1 MRTHAAAE
9 YAIDSVP
16 WIERAR
22 SMAAY
27 HAEALDF
34 IRRAQPQHP
43 VEDDDVYPLMR
54 LWVQAD
60 KLDELILTLLQTL
73 NAELLHGRGEL
84 DTTRSVNGYSED
96 GERRISYECGWKLEW
111 RYTRTRT
118 RSVSVTVGF
127 YLTQFDADAVFYA
140 HAAGIRSAF
149 TQRIGY
155 PVTESALQDALCEAY
170 VRETTAP

>member
-9 YAIDSVP
+9 YAIDSIP

-43 VEDDDVYPLMR
+43 VEDADVYPLMR

-73 NAELLHGRGEL
+73 NAELLDSVGEL
-84 DTTRSVNGYSED
+84 DTTRSVDGHSDYGY
-96 GERRISYECGWKLEW
+96 GGNRRISYECGWALEW
-111 RYTRTRT
+111 TDERA
-118 RSVSVTVGF
+118 VAVTVGF
-127 YLTQFDADAVFYA
+127 DADALFYA
-140 HAAGIRSAF
+140 HAAGVRSAF
-149 TQRIGY
+149 TYRIRY
-155 PVTESALQDALCEAY
+155 PITESALQDALCEAY
-170 VRETTAP
+170 VRETTAR

>member
-1 MRTHAAAE
+1 MPINAAAE
-9 YAIDSVP
+9 YAIDSIP

-22 SMAAY
+22 SIAAY

-34 IRRAQPQHP
+34 IRRAQSQHP

-73 NAELLHGRGEL
+73 NDKLLNSVGEL

-96 GERRISYECGWKLEW
+96 GERRISYECGWTLEW
-111 RYTRTRT
+111 AWGRRGHS
-118 RSVSVTVGF
+118 RSVNVTIGF
-127 YLTQFDADAVFYA
+127 DEDAVFYA
-140 HAAGIRSAF
+140 HAAGIRSSF

>member
-1 MRTHAAAE
+1 MRIHTDGIE
-9 YAIDSVP
+9 YAVDSMP

-34 IRRAQPQHP
+34 IRRAQPQYP

-73 NAELLHGRGEL
+73 NAELLRGHGEL
-84 DTTRSVNGYSED
+84 DTTRSVNGYSEN
-96 GERRISYECGWKLEW
+96 GERYISYECGWALEW
-111 RYTRTRT
+111 TDARA
-118 RSVSVTVGF
+118 VTVTIGF
-127 YLTQFDADAVFYA
+127 DEDGVFYA
-140 HAAGIRSAF
+140 YAAGVQSSF

-155 PVTESALQDALCEAY
+155 PITESALQDALCEAY
-170 VRETTAP
+170 VRERTAR

>member
-1 MRTHAAAE
+1 MRTHAASSAE
-9 YAIDSVP
+9 YAIDSMP

-22 SMAAY
+22 SMAGY
-27 HAEALDF
+27 YDEAMDF

-43 VEDDDVYPLMR
+43 VENDDAYPLMR

-60 KLDELILTLLQTL
+60 QLDELILTLLQTL
-73 NAELLHGRGEL
+73 NAELLGGVGEL

-96 GERRISYECGWKLEW
+96 GERRISYECGWALTW
-111 RYTRTRT
+111 GRRR
-118 RSVSVTVGF
+118 RGVNVTIS
-127 YLTQFDADAVFYA
+127 FDADGIFYA
-140 HAAGIRSAF
+140 YAAGVRSAF

-170 VRETTAP
+170 VRETTARLFG

>member
-1 MRTHAAAE
+1 MPIDAAAE
-9 YAIDSVP
+9 YAIDSMP

-60 KLDELILTLLQTL
+60 QLDELILTLLQTL
-73 NAELLHGRGEL
+73 NSELLRRRGEL

-96 GERRISYECGWKLEW
+96 GERRISYECGWALEW
-111 RYTRTRT
+111 AWGRRGHS
-118 RSVSVTVGF
+118 RSVNVTIGF
-127 YLTQFDADAVFYA
+127 DEDGVFYA
-140 HAAGIRSAF
+140 YAAGVQSSF

-170 VRETTAP
+170 VRETTAR

>member
-1 MRTHAAAE
+1 MPIDAAAE
-9 YAIDSVP
+9 YSIDGIP

-60 KLDELILTLLQTL
+60 HLDELILTLLQTL
-73 NAELLHGRGEL
+73 NDKLLNSIGEL

-96 GERRISYECGWKLEW
+96 GEHRISYECGWTLEW
-111 RYTRTRT
+111 TDE
-118 RSVSVTVGF
+118 RSVSITVGF
-127 YLTQFDADAVFYA
+127 DSDAVFYA
-140 HAAGIRSAF
+140 YAAGVRSSF
-149 TQRIGY
+149 THRIGY
-155 PVTESALQDALCEAY
+155 PITESALQDALCEAY
-170 VRETTAP
+170 VRESTARYFG

>member
-1 MRTHAAAE
+1 MRTHAASE
-9 YAIDSVP
+9 YAIDSIP

-27 HAEALDF
+27 HAEAMDF

-60 KLDELILTLLQTL
+60 QLDELILPLLQTL
-73 NAELLHGRGEL
+73 NADLLGGVGEL

-96 GERRISYECGWKLEW
+96 GERRISYECGWALEW
-111 RYTRTRT
+111 ADERG
-118 RSVSVTVGF
+118 VNVTVGF
-127 YLTQFDADAVFYA
+127 DADGVFYA
-140 HAAGIRSAF
+140 YAAGVRSSF

-155 PVTESALQDALCEAY
+155 PITESALQDALCEAY
-170 VRETTAP
+170 VRESTTR

>member
-1 MRTHAAAE
+1 MPINAAAE
-9 YAIDSVP
+9 YAIDSIP

-73 NAELLHGRGEL
+73 NDELLRRRGEL
-84 DTTRSVNGYSED
+84 DTTRSVNGYSEN

-111 RYTRTRT
+111 RYLRTRT
-118 RSVSVTVGF
+118 RSVNVTIGF
-127 YLTQFDADAVFYA
+127 DEDSVFYA
-140 HAAGIRSAF
+140 YASCGRSWF

-155 PVTESALQDALCEAY
+155 PITESALQDALCEAY

>member
-9 YAIDSVP
+9 S

-22 SMAAY
+22 SMAGY

-60 KLDELILTLLQTL
+60 NLDELILTLLRTL
-73 NAELLHGRGEL
+73 NAELLDGVGEL

-96 GERRISYECGWKLEW
+96 GERRIFYECGWALEW
-111 RYTRTRT
+111 ADERG
-118 RSVSVTVGF
+118 VNVTVGF
-127 YLTQFDADAVFYA
+127 DADSVFYA
-140 HAAGIRSAF
+140 YAGGVRSSF

-155 PVTESALQDALCEAY
+155 PITESALQDALCEAY
-170 VRETTAP
+170 VRETTAR

>member
-1 MRTHAAAE
+1 MRTHAASE
-9 YAIDSVP
+9 YAVDSIP

-60 KLDELILTLLQTL
+60 QLDELILTLLRTL
-73 NAELLHGRGEL
+73 NAELLGGGGEL

-96 GERRISYECGWKLEW
+96 GERRIFYECGWALEW
-111 RYTRTRT
+111 ADARG
-118 RSVSVTVGF
+118 VSVTVGF
-127 YLTQFDADAVFYA
+127 DADGVFYA
-140 HAAGIRSAF
+140 YAAGVRSAF

-155 PVTESALQDALCEAY
+155 PITESALQDALCEAY
-170 VRETTAP
+170 VRESTAR

>member
-1 MRTHAAAE
+1 MRTHAASE
-9 YAIDSVP
+9 YAIGSIP

-27 HAEALDF
+27 HAEAMDF

-43 VEDDDVYPLMR
+43 VIDDDVYPLMR

-60 KLDELILTLLQTL
+60 QLDELILTLLQTL
-73 NAELLHGRGEL
+73 KSELLGGVGEL

-96 GERRISYECGWKLEW
+96 GERRIFYECGWALAWADE
-111 RYTRTRT
+111 RG
-118 RSVSVTVGF
+118 VNVTVGF
-127 YLTQFDADAVFYA
+127 DADGVFYA
-140 HAAGIRSAF
+140 YAGGSRSSF

-155 PVTESALQDALCEAY
+155 PITESALQDALCEAY
-170 VRETTAP
+170 VRETTAR

>member
-1 MRTHAAAE
+1 MPINAAAE
-9 YAIDSVP
+9 YAIGGIP

-27 HAEALDF
+27 HAEARDF

-60 KLDELILTLLQTL
+60 RLDELILTLLQTL
-73 NAELLHGRGEL
+73 NAEMLNSIGEL

-96 GERRISYECGWKLEW
+96 GERRISYECGWALEW
-111 RYTRTRT
+111 TYSSTRM
-118 RSVSVTVGF
+118 RSVNVTIC
-127 YLTQFDADAVFYA
+127 FDEDSVFYA
-140 HAAGIRSAF
+140 YASCGRSWF

-155 PVTESALQDALCEAY
+155 PITESALQDALCEAY
-170 VRETTAP
+170 VRETTAR

>member
-1 MRTHAAAE
+1 MRTHAASE
-9 YAIDSVP
+9 YAIGSIP

-27 HAEALDF
+27 HAEAMDF

-60 KLDELILTLLQTL
+60 NLDELILTLLQTL
-73 NAELLHGRGEL
+73 NAELLDGVGEL

-96 GERRISYECGWKLEW
+96 GERRIFYECGWALEW
-111 RYTRTRT
+111 ADE

-127 YLTQFDADAVFYA
+127 DEDGVFYA
-140 HAAGIRSAF
+140 YAGGARSSF
-149 TQRIGY
+149 TQHIGY
-155 PVTESALQDALCEAY
+155 PITESALQDALCEAY
-170 VRETTAP
+170 VRESTAR

>member
-9 YAIDSVP
+9 YAIDSIP

-27 HAEALDF
+27 YDEAMDF

-60 KLDELILTLLQTL
+60 ILDEPILTLLQTL
-73 NAELLHGRGEL
+73 NAELLGGSGEL

-111 RYTRTRT
+111 RYTYTRTRT
-118 RSVSVTVGF
+118 RSVNVTIGF
-127 YLTQFDADAVFYA
+127 DEDSVFYA
-140 HAAGIRSAF
+140 YASCGRSWF
-149 TQRIGY
+149 THRIGY
-155 PVTESALQDALCEAY
+155 PITESALQDALCDAY
-170 VRETTAP
+170 VRETTAR

>member
-1 MRTHAAAE
+1 MRTHAASE
-9 YAIDSVP
+9 YAFGSIP

-43 VEDDDVYPLMR
+43 VEYHDVYPLMR

-60 KLDELILTLLQTL
+60 QLDELILTLLRTL
-73 NAELLHGRGEL
+73 NDELLGGVGEL
-84 DTTRSVNGYSED
+84 ETTRSVNGYSED
-96 GERRISYECGWKLEW
+96 GERRIFYECGWALAWADE
-111 RYTRTRT
+111 RG
-118 RSVSVTVGF
+118 VSVTVG
-127 YLTQFDADAVFYA
+127 FDADAVFYA
-140 HAAGIRSAF
+140 YAGGVRSAF

-155 PVTESALQDALCEAY
+155 PITESALQDALCEAY
-170 VRETTAP
+170 VRESTAR

>member
-1 MRTHAAAE
+1 MRTHAASE
-9 YAIDSVP
+9 YAIDSIP

-60 KLDELILTLLQTL
+60 NLDELILTLLQTL
-73 NAELLHGRGEL
+73 NADLLGGVGDL

-96 GERRISYECGWKLEW
+96 GERRISYECGWALEW
-111 RYTRTRT
+111 TDERG
-118 RSVSVTVGF
+118 VNVTVGF
-127 YLTQFDADAVFYA
+127 DADGVFCAY
-140 HAAGIRSAF
+140 AAGVRSSF

-155 PVTESALQDALCEAY
+155 PITKSALQDALCEAY
-170 VRETTAP
+170 VRESTAR

>member
-1 MRTHAAAE
+1 MPIDAAAE
-9 YAIDSVP
+9 YAIDSIP

-43 VEDDDVYPLMR
+43 VEDADVYPLMR

-60 KLDELILTLLQTL
+60 ILDELILTLLQTL
-73 NAELLHGRGEL
+73 NAELLRGRGEL

-96 GERRISYECGWKLEW
+96 GERRISYECGWALEW
-111 RYTRTRT
+111 TDERT
-118 RSVSVTVGF
+118 VSVTVGF

-140 HAAGIRSAF
+140 HAAGVRSAF
-149 TQRIGY
+149 TYRISY

-170 VRETTAP
+170 VRERTAR